1 MNAVTE
7 DLLQETTRLSS
18 EVTRP
23 FPASRKVYVAG
34 SREDMRVGMREIEQ
48 QDTPAMFGVEKNP
61 PVLLYD
67 NSGPYTD
74 PAARIDLVHGLQA
87 LRANWIAER
96 NDTLAMSGPS
106 SALRAWQM
114 RGPGIYV
121 SVTNVRRARPSRAPT

>member
-7 DLLQETTRLSS
+7 DLLQQTTRLSS

-23 FPASRKVYVAG
+23 FPASHKVYLTG
-34 SREDMRVGMREIEQ
+34 SREDLRVGMREIEQ
-48 QDTPAMFGVEKNP
+48 QDTPAMFVVEKNP

-74 PAARIDLVHGLQA
+74 PAANIDLLHGQA
-87 LRANWIAER
+87 PN
-96 NDTLAMSGPS
+96 
-106 SALRAWQM
+106 SAQRGWWM

-121 SVTNVRRARPSRAPT
+121 SVSNVRRARPSRAPS